1 MLDSFAMLLHAQQPG
16 IGMPPCGCCRA
27 FHSALPP
34 ETAASR
40 PSIHLRGGWILEGLI
55 DRVEDDDCG
64 AIVGG
69 GGH

>member
-1 MLDSFAMLLHAQQPG
+1 MRDNLVSVCPHVVATT
-16 IGMPPCGCCRA
+16 RA

-34 ETAASR
+34 ETAALR

-64 AIVGG
+64 AIVGMLG
-69 GGH
+69 VIDDDDG